1 LAKYSEQ
8 EKCCLQLF
16 FSGKGNDSLLDA
28 IEALKSEY
36 VVRQAKALDLI
47 IRGVSNWTKG
57 NQHIRT
63 VHIHGDSKKIFE
75 LLACGAS
82 DKIFFCGGVHVAT
95 VEELT
100 MFSTLPHYLLL
111 SSDKNQEAASNRRTR
126 SKSLKLGGANLEY
139 ATLRVELPVDS
150 GMYASGLSVIGT
162 LIGVSTISGV
172 MMAGRRLKDEPSIV
186 EFVFMFLPGKR
197 KQLEQFVSH
206 YEIALTWNVLRKQIL
221 PFSKWSRVLADF
233 MAVEQI
239 ETITQFCRSTVA
251 ELQEQAQ

>member
-1 LAKYSEQ
+1 LAKYNEQ
-8 EKCCLQLF
+8 EECYLQLF

-28 IEALKSEY
+28 IESLKSEY
-36 VVRQAKALDLI
+36 IVRQAKALDLT

-57 NQHIRT
+57 NQHIRA

-82 DKIFFCGGVHVAT
+82 DKIFLCGGVHVAT
-95 VEELT
+95 VEEVR

-111 SSDKNQEAASNRRTR
+111 SSDQDQEASSNRRAR
-126 SKSLKLGGANLEY
+126 SKSLKLGAANMEY

-172 MMAGRRLKDEPSIV
+172 LMAGRRLKDEPSIV
-186 EFVFMFLPGKR
+186 EFAFMFLPEAR
-197 KQLEQFVSH
+197 KQFEEFVSH
-206 YEIALTWNVLRKQIL
+206 YEIALTWNVLWKQII
-221 PFSKWSRVLADF
+221 PFSKWSKVPAEF
-233 MAVEQI
+233 MAEEQI
-239 ETITQFCRSTVA
+239 ETVTHFCRSTVA
-251 ELQEQAQ
+251 ELQE